1 MKRKNRFR
9 KTLEYL
15 CARRRILSFV
25 VAVLSA
31 AAAVGYVVYAGVCA
45 FNIDKVKETMKGLWG
60 FQFVASV
67 GLYTLF
73 SVLGI
78 ILFSVLGLYRALMCY
93 FYYKLYRGS
102 VDFYRER
109 GKDIF
114 LFSALSFVMAGVYFF
129 LYYKDGVTMPYL
141 GKGGSLTAAI
151 IYLIFGGL
159 PIAEKIVCDITV
171 KIMKKE
177 SGAKVPKRDDIE
189 EELETDAD
197 LSAMSLFGRTKG
209 GIGADCDYGN
219 DRDCGN
225 DCDCGNDRDDT
236 KENLSVGKSS
246 ECAAKKAEDKPAAKK
261 VAAEEDI
268 AAEEERI
275 TKSYGRAAGRLARRM
290 KEMDDEED
298 D

>member
-31 AAAVGYVVYAGVCA
+31 AVAVGYVVYAGVCA

-93 FYYKLYRGS
+93 FYYKLYKGS

-151 IYLIFGGL
+151 IYLLFGGL

-177 SGAKVPKRDDIE
+177 NGAKVPKKDDIE

-209 GIGADCDYGN
+209 DIGADCDYGN

-225 DCDCGNDRDDT
+225 DCDCGNDRDGA

-246 ECAAKKAEDKPAAKK
+246 EYAAKKAEDKPAAKK

-268 AAEEERI
+268 TAEEERI

-290 KEMDDEED
+290 KEMDDED
-298 D
+298 DD

>member
-177 SGAKVPKRDDIE
+177 SGAKVPKKDDIE

-209 GIGADCDYGN
+209 NIGADCDCGNDCDYGN
-219 DRDCGN
+219 DRN
-225 DCDCGNDRDDT
+225 DT

-246 ECAAKKAEDKPAAKK
+246 EYAAKKAEDKPVAKK

-268 AAEEERI
+268 TAEEERI

>member
-93 FYYKLYRGS
+93 FYYKLYRCS

-151 IYLIFGGL
+151 IYLLFGGL

-171 KIMKKE
+171 KIMKKD
-177 SGAKVPKRDDIE
+177 SGAKVPKKDDIE

-209 GIGADCDYGN
+209 DIGADSDY
-219 DRDCGN
+219 GN
-225 DCDCGNDRDDT
+225 DCDCGNDCDDA

-246 ECAAKKAEDKPAAKK
+246 EYAAKKAEDKPVAKK

-268 AAEEERI
+268 TAEEERI

>member
-151 IYLIFGGL
+151 IYLLFGGL

-177 SGAKVPKRDDIE
+177 RGAKVPKKDDIE

-209 GIGADCDYGN
+209 DIGADCD
-219 DRDCGN
+219 CGN
-225 DCDCGNDRDDT
+225 DCGNDRDDM

-246 ECAAKKAEDKPAAKK
+246 EYAAKKAEDKSAAKK

-268 AAEEERI
+268 TAEEERI

>member
-31 AAAVGYVVYAGVCA
+31 AVAVGYVVYAGVCA

-114 LFSALSFVMAGVYFF
+114 FFSALSFVMAGVYFF

-151 IYLIFGGL
+151 IYMLFGGL

-177 SGAKVPKRDDIE
+177 SGAKVPKKDDIE

-209 GIGADCDYGN
+209 DIGADCDYGN

-225 DCDCGNDRDDT
+225 NRDDA

-246 ECAAKKAEDKPAAKK
+246 EYAAKKAEDKPAAKK

-268 AAEEERI
+268 TAEEERI

-290 KEMDDEED
+290 KEMDDED
-298 D
+298 DE

>member
-177 SGAKVPKRDDIE
+177 SGAKVPKKDDIE

-209 GIGADCDYGN
+209 NIGADCDCGNDCDYGN
-219 DRDCGN
+219 DRN
-225 DCDCGNDRDDT
+225 DT

-246 ECAAKKAEDKPAAKK
+246 EYAAKKAEDKPVAKK
-261 VAAEEDI
+261 VAAEEDFT
-268 AAEEERI
+268 AEEERI

>member
-31 AAAVGYVVYAGVCA
+31 AVAVGYVVYAGVCA

-151 IYLIFGGL
+151 IYLLFGGL

-177 SGAKVPKRDDIE
+177 SGAKVPKKDDIE

-209 GIGADCDYGN
+209 DIGA
-219 DRDCGN
+219 DCGN

-236 KENLSVGKSS
+236 QENLSVGKSS
-246 ECAAKKAEDKPAAKK
+246 EYAAKKAEDKPAAKK

-268 AAEEERI
+268 TAEEERI

-290 KEMDDEED
+290 KEMDDED
-298 D
+298 DD

>member
-177 SGAKVPKRDDIE
+177 SGAKVPKKDDIE

-209 GIGADCDYGN
+209 NIGADCDCGNDCDYGN
-219 DRDCGN
+219 D
-225 DCDCGNDRDDT
+225 CDDK
-236 KENLSVGKSS
+236 KENLSVVKSS
-246 ECAAKKAEDKPAAKK
+246 EYAAKKAEDKSTAKK

-268 AAEEERI
+268 TAEEERI

>member
-93 FYYKLYRGS
+93 FYYKLYRAS

-151 IYLIFGGL
+151 IYLLFGGL

-177 SGAKVPKRDDIE
+177 GGAKVPKKDDIE

-209 GIGADCDYGN
+209 DIGADCDYGN
-219 DRDCGN
+219 DCDCGN
-225 DCDCGNDRDDT
+225 DCDDA

-246 ECAAKKAEDKPAAKK
+246 EYAAKKAEDKPAAKK

-268 AAEEERI
+268 TAEEERI